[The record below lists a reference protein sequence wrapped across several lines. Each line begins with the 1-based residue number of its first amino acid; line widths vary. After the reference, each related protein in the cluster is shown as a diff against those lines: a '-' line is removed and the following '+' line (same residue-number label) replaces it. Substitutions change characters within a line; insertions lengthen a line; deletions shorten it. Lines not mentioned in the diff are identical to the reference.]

1 MCNFNSISFVGLH
14 LEHYALNIDNL
25 KNGQPWERTD
35 DGSHVLKNRLVASNT
50 GIAIFII
57 VALTQF
63 FLFRR
68 HSSKDQ
74 SKDIE
79 TTFSSTRGDFE
90 ENKGTEEKSNV
101 DIPHDNTD
109 KYHSRI
115 IARYAMA
122 SAMMNSFLVG
132 GVTFG
137 YSGMVLILR
146 KEGVYSDSCSCGSF
160 W

>member
-1 MCNFNSISFVGLH
+1 MRKRI
-14 LEHYALNIDNL
+14 I
-25 KNGQPWERTD
+25 
-35 DGSHVLKNRLVASNT
+35 ASNA
-50 GIAIFII
+50 GIAIFLVI
-57 VALTQF
+57 ALAQF
-63 FLFRR
+63 FFLRR
-68 HSSKDQ
+68 HSTNDPSKN
-74 SKDIE
+74 IE
-79 TTFSSTRGDFE
+79 TTISTIGEFE
-90 ENKGTEEKSNV
+90 ENEVHEEKSSV
-101 DIPHDNTD
+101 DANCTIG
-109 KYHSRI
+109 KYRSSI